1 MTTLLDSINHIK
13 SHSDKVN
20 ALKRVYSTYESKSYY
35 EVFGVSHPIS
45 DDKQRHIKKI
55 YQKCAMQI
63 HPDKVIDEQKPICGD
78 LFALLSNAYT
88 TLIDK
93 EKEQTYWLSQSEV
106 PLHREAP
113 RPAQSSAT
121 VNIPRSNPMG
131 EYSFF
136 RFRPQSIK
144 RVRGN
149 IPERKKI
156 TLSDDAIIITG
167 NIYGELETHSGDI
180 TINGNVYG
188 NVSSF
193 SGKITIHGHVM
204 PSGTVSASS
213 SDIGVSG
220 EMLGIARSALGRVI
234 KIEDTNAVP
243 TFRYGNLFDF
253 DSLFDESMLFSH
265 RHFI

>member
-1 MTTLLDSINHIK
+1 MTTLLDSINQIK
-13 SHSDKVN
+13 SDSDKVN
-20 ALKRVYSTYESKSYY
+20 ALKRVYSAYESKSYY
-35 EVFGVSHPIS
+35 DVFGVSHPIS

-78 LFALLSNAYT
+78 LFALLSSAYA

-93 EKEQTYWLSQSEV
+93 EKEQSYWLSHSEV

-121 VNIPRSNPMG
+121 VNMPHSNPMG

-149 IPERKKI
+149 IPEHKKI

-167 NIYGELETHSGDI
+167 DIYGELETHSGDI

-213 SDIGVSG
+213 SDIRVSG
-220 EMLGIARSALGRVI
+220 VMLGIARSALGRVVHI
-234 KIEDTNAVP
+234 QDTHVAP
-243 TFRYGNLFDF
+243 AFRRINLIDF
-253 DSLFDESMLFSH
+253 DSFFNESMSFTN
-265 RHFI
+265 RPFF